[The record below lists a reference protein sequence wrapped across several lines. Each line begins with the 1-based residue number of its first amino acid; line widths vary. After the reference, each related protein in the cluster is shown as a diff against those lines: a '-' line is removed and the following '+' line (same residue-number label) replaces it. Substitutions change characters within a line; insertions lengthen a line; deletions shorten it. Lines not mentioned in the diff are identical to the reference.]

1 MTKPK
6 VAWIR
11 SAGLDFWSDN
21 AELSLTTQHMDLV
34 DHDLEVHMVSSEGEI
49 IEAVR
54 DADLVLDEMVPLGKS
69 VIQHMNKAQAIISLG
84 HGLNHID
91 DQAAT
96 DMGIMLANCAGF
108 CSDEVANHTIMFL
121 LACSKRLIQ
130 LDKLVKNG
138 EWTSTTIKSLFP
150 MPAVYG
156 QTLGLVGFGNIGRH
170 VSRKAKAFGINV
182 KVYDPYLEPWV
193 AQEYEIQRVESLES
207 LGAESDYVSM
217 HVPLNSDTKG
227 LADASLFKSMKP
239 TAYFINTCRGPT
251 QNESDLISALNNKE
265 IAGAALDVFEI
276 EPTPKSNP
284 LLLMDNVIA
293 SPHSAGTSDNSSRDG
308 RIRLGEEAA
317 RVLKGMYP
325 MSLVNPAVRTKIPLR
340 NPAEA
345 LYV

>member
-11 SAGLDFWSDN
+11 SADLDFWSDS
-21 AELSLTTQHMDLV
+21 AEMSLTTDSIDLV

-84 HGLNHID
+84 HGFNHIEA
-91 DQAAT
+91 QAAT
-96 DMGIMLANCAGF
+96 DMGIMVANCAGY

-207 LGAESDYVSM
+207 LVAESDYV
-217 HVPLNSDTKG
+217 
-227 LADASLFKSMKP
+227 
-239 TAYFINTCRGPT
+239 
-251 QNESDLISALNNKE
+251 
-265 IAGAALDVFEI
+265 
-276 EPTPKSNP
+276 
-284 LLLMDNVIA
+284 
-293 SPHSAGTSDNSSRDG
+293 
-308 RIRLGEEAA
+308 
-317 RVLKGMYP
+317 
-325 MSLVNPAVRTKIPLR
+325 
-340 NPAEA
+340 
-345 LYV
+345 

>member
-1 MTKPK
+1 
-6 VAWIR
+6 
-11 SAGLDFWSDN
+11 
-21 AELSLTTQHMDLV
+21 
-34 DHDLEVHMVSSEGEI
+34 
-49 IEAVR
+49 
-54 DADLVLDEMVPLGKS
+54 
-69 VIQHMNKAQAIISLG
+69 
-84 HGLNHID
+84 
-91 DQAAT
+91 
-96 DMGIMLANCAGF
+96 
-108 CSDEVANHTIMFL
+108 
-121 LACSKRLIQ
+121 
-130 LDKLVKNG
+130 
-138 EWTSTTIKSLFP
+138 

-251 QNESDLISALNNKE
+251 QNESDLISALNNKD

-276 EPTPKSNP
+276 EPTPESNP
-284 LLLMDNVIA
+284 LLSMDNVIA

-340 NPAEA
+340 NPAKS
-345 LYV
+345 L

>member
-1 MTKPK
+1 MSKPK

-11 SAGLDFWSDN
+11 SAALDFWSDS
-21 AELSLTTQHMDLV
+21 AEMSLTTDSIDLV

-84 HGLNHID
+84 HGFNHID

-217 HVPLNSDTKG
+217 HVPLNSETKG

-239 TAYFINTCRGPT
+239 TAYFINTCRGST

-265 IAGAALDVFEI
+265 IAGAALDVFEV
-276 EPTPKSNP
+276 EPINLRSKFLKLNNVVFTPHIGSATNEARFR
-284 LLLMDNVIA
+284 MSDISARNVL
-293 SPHSAGTSDNSSRDG
+293 NFF
-308 RIRLGEEAA
+308 LG
-317 RVLKGMYP
+317 KKP
-325 MSLVNPAVRTKIPLR
+325 ISLVDF
-340 NPAEA
+340 
-345 LYV
+345 